1 MFEKYRRT
9 NIAEIRP
16 YVEGEVLPESVS
28 ISPAD
33 RANGSPKL
41 GDMIARNPESHE
53 DQWLIAADYF
63 AANFEPYDGVDA
75 QAEIERLKQEVEA
88 AKWVVQQYFEIAEE
102 AVGEE
107 VIRAKIRERE
117 AALAATNRETKG

>member
-75 QAEIERLKQEVEA
+75 QAEIERLKTLWYADIDPIETE
-88 AKWVVQQYFEIAEE
+88 YAEDY
-102 AVGEE
+102 
-107 VIRAKIRERE
+107 RAR
-117 AALAATNRETKG
+117 AALAGKEDTA